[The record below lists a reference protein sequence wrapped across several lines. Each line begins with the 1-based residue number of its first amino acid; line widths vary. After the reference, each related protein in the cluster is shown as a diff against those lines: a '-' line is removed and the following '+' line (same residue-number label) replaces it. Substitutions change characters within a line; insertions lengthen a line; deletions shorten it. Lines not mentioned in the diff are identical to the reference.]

1 MDDDRPSLC
10 PACAAPLGFRGR
22 APWAGPDKRG
32 RRYFECPSCL
42 LVFIDQS
49 LIVDEP
55 SQRARYL
62 LHRNN
67 PDDPG
72 YRSVLSAFLDF
83 SLSGRVSAPARVLD
97 YGSGPEP
104 ALAGLLAERGYE
116 SSSWDPFFMPDRSGI
131 RGPYGAVLLHEVLE
145 HCASPLAALRDA
157 ASLVGRGGIVAA
169 STLFK
174 PGDPGTFM
182 RWWYREDITHV
193 SFMDSDCLAV
203 LARLAGLEPI
213 ADDGRSL
220 SVFARAD
227 D

>member
-1 MDDDRPSLC
+1 MDDDRRSRC
-10 PACAAPLGFRGR
+10 PACAAPLGLRGS

-32 RRYFECPSCL
+32 RTYFECPSCHL
-42 LVFIDQS
+42 LFIDPAF
-49 LIVDEP
+49 IVDEP

-62 LHRNN
+62 LHRNALG
-67 PDDPG
+67 DPG

-83 SLSGRVSAPARVLD
+83 ALSGRVAAPARVLD

-116 SSSWDPFFMPDRSGI
+116 VSSWDPFFMPARAGI

-145 HCASPLAALRDA
+145 HCEFPLAALRDA
-157 ASLVGRGGIVAA
+157 ASLVARGGVVAS
-169 STLFK
+169 STLFR
-174 PGDPGTFM
+174 PSDPETFM
-182 RWWYREDITHV
+182 RWWYREDVTHV
-193 SFMDSDCLAV
+193 SFMDSRCLAV

-220 SVFARAD
+220 SVFRKPD